1 MRVLLVNDWTETGGG
16 VERHVLDVA
25 AGLRGLGDDVR
36 ILAADVGAARELADD
51 LVRTSDR
58 RAAQAVLQI
67 VNPFAVRKAR
77 EVVRSFRPD
86 VAVVSMF
93 EMRLS
98 PLVVTALRPVP
109 TVLSIGYY
117 KPICPTG
124 LKLLPGGERCAM
136 HAGRV
141 CVSEGCVGWAH
152 WVRDRP
158 RYALIGRE
166 LRRAAAIVTCSEHM
180 RSLLVREG
188 VPALHH
194 PWPTRRPDPGFVR
207 EPAPEPLLLYV
218 GRLAREKGVV
228 ELVHAFARVA
238 PVVESARLEIYGDGP
253 SRPAVEEALATSG
266 LGGRVALHGWVDRDR
281 LDTALRRAWAAVVPS
296 LWDEP
301 LGLAAVEA
309 IVRGVPVVATG
320 SGGLLEVVE
329 PGATGLLVPPADPD
343 ALAAALLAIAAGTAF
358 PDHCVDREAADDLAT
373 RHDFD
378 RHSAWLRSILLGVM

>member
-25 AGLRGLGDDVR
+25 AGLRGLGDEVR
-36 ILAADVGAARELADD
+36 ILAADVGAARDLADD
-51 LVRTSDR
+51 LVTTSDR
-58 RAAQAVLQI
+58 RAVQAVLQV

-86 VAVVSMF
+86 VALVSMF

-98 PLVVTALRPVP
+98 PAVLTALRPVP

-136 HAGRV
+136 HAGKV
-141 CVSEGCVGWAH
+141 CVSEGCVTWAH
-152 WVRDRP
+152 WARDRP
-158 RYALIGRE
+158 RYALIARE
-166 LRRAAAIVTCSEHM
+166 LRRVAAIVTCSEHM
-180 RSLLVREG
+180 RALLLREG
-188 VPALHH
+188 VSALHH
-194 PWPTRRPDPGFVR
+194 PWPTRRPAPGFVR
-207 EPAPEPLLLYV
+207 APAPEPLLVYV

-238 PVVESARLEIYGDGP
+238 PVVEGARLEIYGDGP
-253 SRPAVEEALATSG
+253 ARPAVEEALAANG

-281 LDTALRRAWAAVVPS
+281 LDTGLRRAWAAVVPS
-296 LWDEP
+296 VWDEP

-320 SGGLLEVVE
+320 SGGLREVVDQ
-329 PGATGLLVPPADPD
+329 GATGILVPPGDGR
-343 ALAAALLAIAAGTAF
+343 ALASALLDIATGTAF
-358 PDHCVDREAADDLAT
+358 PDHRVDREAADGLAA
-373 RHDFD
+373 RHDFEG
-378 RHSAWLRSILLGVM
+378 HSAWLRSILLSVA